1 MNGQTDRGPSERST
15 LQGGTSDPVRW
26 AYRHPD
32 CAPYASICTKCPG
45 RDRKWARSRPGL
57 QGGGA
62 GRAGWAGVMAE
73 SWSPKEAMGSAIRR
87 CVTHF
92 PTVKV
97 ANFMLCVFQTQFF
110 FKVSLCTGLLH
121 PWTSVGSAGGDKRV
135 LARPIP
141 ACMLPRTCGAN
152 EAGGKGA
159 PSSPQYPEH
168 RSEVR

>member
-110 FKVSLCTGLLH
+110 LKSLYAQDFCTLGH
-121 PWTSVGSAGGDKRV
+121 RWVWQEGTRGSLPGRSPLVCFPGRV
-135 LARPIP
+135 EPMKQGAKEPP
-141 ACMLPRTCGAN
+141 A
-152 EAGGKGA
+152 A
-159 PSSPQYPEH
+159 PSTQSTGQ
-168 RSEVR
+168 R